1 MGLERGLLLFDF
13 SHIDF
18 IKGEIMKI
26 VKKELALDVYGKEYK
41 LNFPTMKQLNEFQ
54 KKSEGKDVQEIEMM
68 FDFLDSLGLPKEV
81 SENLYPDDISNIM
94 EALVPKKS

>member
-1 MGLERGLLLFDF
+1 
-13 SHIDF
+13 
-18 IKGEIMKI
+18 MKI